1 MLSFKIFN
9 LITFFFGSTL
19 QKYEKA
25 GQPHRDCPTFL
36 RGSIQV
42 WGVAGQSTGS
52 PP

>member
-1 MLSFKIFN
+1 MLSFKSFN
-9 LITFFFGSTL
+9 LITFFFNSTL

-25 GQPHRDCPTFL
+25 GQPHRDCPTFFGWYL
-36 RGSIQV
+36 QV